1 LSNPDQRRRQQFI
14 AGLRAVAQFYEDHP
28 EAWYDGIHL
37 TLNMYIWGRKAREIL
52 ARTVKALGSCTKIY
66 DDTNITV
73 SRKFTAQVTLSVFA
87 PRAKVCRRVILGTR
101 ILPARTLPASG
112 EVHLPATTEQ
122 IVAWSCDPLLQEE
135 LPPKRFLPPENKSVY
150 PAPFFT

>member
-1 LSNPDQRRRQQFI
+1 
-14 AGLRAVAQFYEDHP
+14 
-28 EAWYDGIHL
+28 
-37 TLNMYIWGRKAREIL
+37 MYIWGRKAREIL

-66 DDTNITV
+66 DDTNVTV
-73 SRKFTAQVTLSVFA
+73 SRKFSGQVTLSVFA
-87 PRAKVCRRVILGTR
+87 PRAKVCRRVTLGTR
-101 ILPARTLPASG
+101 ILPARTVPASG

-150 PAPFFT
+150 LAPFFT